1 MSETKNKFTPRKLW
15 DPIEPYEADYSDPYI
30 KQFIEIKPYQKDEN
44 GKFLN
49 TEDYPIL
56 KELEPINIQDYIDS
70 FKDECDIYNIL
81 ERVAKGETN
90 LLNQK
95 TPIFKS
101 DADISNIPNNINDQ
115 AEYFKNIEIKQAEIL
130 KEIEKLKAEKTTKNE
145 TAETTN
151 EMGEIKQ

>member
-1 MSETKNKFTPRKLW
+1 MSEKKNKFTPRKLW
-15 DPIEPYEADYSDPYI
+15 DEVEPYKADYSDPYI
-30 KQFIEIKPYQKDEN
+30 KQYIEIKPYQKDEN
-44 GKFLN
+44 GNFLN

-95 TPIFKS
+95 TPIFKC
-101 DADISNIPNNINDQ
+101 DADISNIPNNTNEQ
-115 AEYFKNIEIKQAEIL
+115 NEYFKNIEIKQAEIL
-130 KEIEKLKAEKTTKNE
+130 KEIEKLKAEKTPPTNE
-145 TAETTN
+145 T
-151 EMGEIKQ
+151 GEIKTNE